1 MTSKKVTAIYAVD
14 LNNVLAVDGV
24 LPWHIGSDL
33 KHFRE
38 KTENNIVIMG
48 YKTFISRQKTPF
60 KNRINI
66 ILADFNRFNNN
77 DIDNIN
83 RYLLSEEIR
92 LGTVIRL
99 YDAKTFKDFIFD
111 DIIKSTDKEIF
122 VIGGAKTFS
131 LLKNYINN
139 VIETKAECVIKVNDN
154 NDVCYLPKDFLN
166 GFSSYLSEFFV
177 KSDKDDY
184 SYRIIQYEKECDNK
198 IKNVRKY
205 FEYKYLCYCD
215 DVMEG
220 ERINI
225 GLLFYS
231 ENDKFLK
238 FRLNKNINF
247 LSKIYEN
254 VNLNY
259 LNIIL
264 KLIEKKREDINFK
277 SLITGMGLKCDN
289 IDSYAN
295 EIYSNFDDCFKW
307 GDKNFGI
314 TDDLNKCFE
323 NLFKDMTKFRND
335 NNLTG
340 GAVDSHKVKLFSK
353 R

>member
-1 MTSKKVTAIYAVD
+1 MKSKKVTAIYAVD

-48 YKTFISRQKTPF
+48 YKTFLSRQKTPF

-83 RYLLSEEIR
+83 KYLLSEEIR

-154 NDVCYLPKDFLN
+154 NDICYLPKDFLN
-166 GFSSYLSEFFV
+166 GFSSHLSEFFV

-205 FEYKYLCYCD
+205 FEYQYLCYCD
-215 DVMEG
+215 DIMHG

-225 GLLFYS
+225 GLLYFS
-231 ENDKFLK
+231 KKDKFIK
-238 FRLNKNINF
+238 FKINKNINF

-254 VNLNY
+254 INLDYINDK
-259 LNIIL
+259 L
-264 KLIEKKREDINFK
+264 KEIEKIYDRINICFNA
-277 SLITGMGLKCDN
+277 GDEMMYDN
-289 IDSYAN
+289 VVSYAK
-295 EIYSNFDDCFKW
+295 EIYSETVSCLNW
-307 GDKNFGI
+307 GYDYFGS
-314 TDDLNKCFE
+314 TFDLNESFK
-323 NLFKDMTKFRND
+323 NLFEEMTKFRNESNSIGD
-335 NNLTG
+335 N
-340 GAVDSHKVKLFSK
+340 VDSHKVKLFTK